1 MNPFQIPT
9 GADLLRNP
17 VIAGIVLIASVVL
30 GYALAVGGYMIAGM
44 VIALPV
50 LFYAFYRLILD
61 PEAGY
66 TFALILNFII
76 MGLTR
81 YIPIKLG
88 YFMDAMLMGIYVAM
102 FFHYFNT
109 KLSLKPVR
117 NDLTYLS
124 AIWFAYIVL
133 EFFNPE
139 AVSKTAWFSSMRGIA
154 LYMILTIPIVQLI
167 YNEPRHLN
175 KFLKIWAVFSILASV
190 KAWMQ
195 LNIGPDRW
203 EQRWLDEVGAIT
215 HVLWGNLRAF
225 SFYTDAGQFGA
236 AQGQIG
242 TVAMIMLFGVKSRR
256 EKIFWA
262 IVMIAGFYGMSAS
275 GTRGAIFVPFAG
287 LALYIIIRKNMRV
300 ILIGTIFLII
310 IYSFFRFTTIG
321 NSNYQIYRMR
331 TAFVPADDASY
342 LVRLKNQAIFAEYL
356 KNKPFGGGIGHAG
369 SRAIQYTGPTFLS
382 SVATDSWFVLIWA
395 ESGII
400 GLYLHL
406 LILGW
411 IIGKGLYICMF
422 WLKDPELSLKI
433 SALLCG
439 FFGIIVASY
448 GNAVLGQ
455 FPTGLVVYTSMA
467 YIFMAPMLEK
477 EISRQKQLKDAE
489 KVVKIEG

>member
-1 MNPFQIPT
+1 MNPFHIPT
-9 GADLLRNP
+9 GSEHLRNP
-17 VIAGIVLIASVVL
+17 LVAGALVLLTVIVGYGLAAGGFLV
-30 GYALAVGGYMIAGM
+30 AGM
-44 VIALPV
+44 IIALPV
-50 LFYAFYRLILD
+50 LFYGFYRLID
-61 PEAGY
+61 KPELGV

-88 YFMDAMLMGIYVAM
+88 YFMDAMLIAIYVAM

-117 NDLTYLS
+117 NDLTYL
-124 AIWFAYIVL
+124 ALIWFGYIIL

-154 LYMILTIPIVQLI
+154 LYMILMIPLVQLI
-167 YNEPRHLN
+167 YNTPKHLD
-175 KFLKIWAVFSILASV
+175 KFLKIWGIFSILASI

-195 LNIGPDRW
+195 LNIGPDPW
-203 EQRWLDEVGAIT
+203 EQKWLDEVGAIT

-242 TVAMIMLFGVKSRR
+242 TVAMIMLFGVTKRS
-256 EKIFWA
+256 EKIFWLL
-262 IVMIAGFYGMSAS
+262 VMMAGFYGMSSS

-287 LALYIIIRKNMRV
+287 LALYIIIRKNVRV
-300 ILIGTIFLII
+300 IVVGAIFLAI

-321 NSNYQIYRMR
+321 NSSYQIYRMR
-331 TAFVPADDASY
+331 TAFVPADDAS
-342 LVRLKNQAIFAEYL
+342 LQVRLKNQAIFGEYL
-356 KNKPFGGGIGHAG
+356 KTRPFGGGIGHAG
-369 SRAIQYTGPTFLS
+369 GRAIQYTGETFLA

-395 ESGII
+395 EAGII

-406 LILGW
+406 FILGW
-411 IIGKGLYICMF
+411 VIGKGLYICMF

-439 FFGIIVASY
+439 IWGILVASY

-455 FPTGLVVYTSMA
+455 FPTGLVVYASMA
-467 YIFMAPMLEK
+467 YIFMAPLLDK
-477 EISRQKQLKDAE
+477 EIRAE
-489 KVVKIEG
+489 KRNSINAAVEQNN